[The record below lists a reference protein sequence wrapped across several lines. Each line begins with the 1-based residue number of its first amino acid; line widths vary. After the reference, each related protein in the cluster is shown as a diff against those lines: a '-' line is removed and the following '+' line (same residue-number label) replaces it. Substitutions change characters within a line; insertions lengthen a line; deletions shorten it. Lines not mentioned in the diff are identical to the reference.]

1 MTHCSRESAGG
12 ALPHPP
18 ERVTPK
24 AKDWQTNLVLTQVGV
39 GGRNDSVGDTVVCF
53 EIDREV
59 TETGTPGVI
68 LGRKAK
74 VWLFVI

>member
-1 MTHCSRESAGG
+1 MESAEGV
-12 ALPHPP
+12 LRHPP
-18 ERVTPK
+18 ERGTAK
-24 AKDWQTNLVLTQVGV
+24 AKHRQTNLVLTQVGV

-59 TETGTPGVI
+59 TRTGTPGVI

-74 VWLFVI
+74 VLKKRET